1 MFDTSMLVV
10 TGFAFLLAGF
20 VKGVIGMG
28 LPTVAVA
35 VLTLAMPPALA
46 AALYVLPAIATNAWQ
61 SVAGPSLIP
70 LLRRLGTMFVGV
82 IVGIWFG
89 AGMLTGDTRG
99 HAAVALGIALAAY
112 ATFGLLSP
120 ALSVPRKWEVWLS
133 PLVGLTTGLITGA
146 TGIFIIPA
154 VPYIQALQMER
165 EELIQALGLSF
176 LIATSTLALVLARAG
191 ILGAEVA
198 AISLVA
204 IVPAA
209 IGMYLGQIFR
219 TRASPA
225 LFRRCFFLGMLALGL
240 NLASRAFR

>member
-10 TGFAFLLAGF
+10 TGLAFLLAGF

-35 VLTLAMPPALA
+35 VLTLTMPPALA
-46 AALYVLPAIATNAWQ
+46 AALYVLPAVATNVWQ
-61 SVAGPSLIP
+61 SVAGPSLIR
-70 LLRRLGTMFVGV
+70 LLRRLGTMFAGV
-82 IVGIWFG
+82 ILGIWFG
-89 AGMLTGDTRG
+89 AGMLTADTNG
-99 HAAVALGIALAAY
+99 HAAVALGVALAAY

-120 ALSVPRKWEVWLS
+120 GLSVPREWEGWLS
-133 PLVGLTTGLITGA
+133 PLVGLCTGLITGA

-154 VPYIQALQMER
+154 VPYVQALQMER

-176 LIATSTLALVLARAG
+176 LVATATLAVVLTRAG

-219 TRASPA
+219 TRASPEM
-225 LFRRCFFLGMLALGL
+225 FRRCFFLGMLALGL